1 MIRRRSQVT
10 TGPAMILPVPTPV
23 PGIPVPIRDLGI
35 VVEAILGLGTL
46 VVPTLVPGTRVD
58 RIVARGTAGEAIRGA
73 GKFRGWYRHPSG
85 SSNNCES
92 GKPKGNPLFFCN
104 L

>member
-1 MIRRRSQVT
+1 MFRRRSQVT
-10 TGPAMILPVPTPV
+10 TGPAMILPASTPV
-23 PGIPVPIRDLGI
+23 PGIPVPIPGRGTAADLIRGH
-35 VVEAILGLGTL
+35 GTQGQT
-46 VVPTLVPGTRVD
+46 PVPGIRVD
-58 RIVARGTAGEAIRGA
+58 RIVARGTVGEAIRGA